1 MWCYL
6 QKVLRQEENNIM
18 EIICLFLYLNVAVIV
33 PLVQSVHLGRLIDFK
48 FDALTT
54 KSSSPAGSE
63 IE

>member
-6 QKVLRQEENNIM
+6 PMVLKEEENNIR
-18 EIICLFLYLNVAVIV
+18 EITWLFLYLNVSVTV
-33 PLVQSVHLGRLIDFK
+33 PLVQSVHLGRLTHLK

-54 KSSSPAGSE
+54 KSSSPAGTE